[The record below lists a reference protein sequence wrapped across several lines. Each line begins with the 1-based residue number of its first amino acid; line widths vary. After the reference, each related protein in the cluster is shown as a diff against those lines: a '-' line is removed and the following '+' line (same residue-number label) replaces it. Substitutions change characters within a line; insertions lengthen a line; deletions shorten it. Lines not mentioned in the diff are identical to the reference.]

1 MKPIDRDLHVHT
13 NLSRCGKSE
22 ATVENCL
29 AAAEKQGIKTIGF
42 ANHCWA
48 AEMPNESPWY
58 RGQNIEHVL
67 SIRDQLPNDTRGFRI
82 LIGCETEYIG
92 NGIAGLNKELARHFD
107 FVWVPANHFHQKG
120 FVVPEELGSGGP
132 KEVSELLYRRFME
145 TVDLG
150 FADGIVHPF
159 IPLGFLEWEAEIL
172 DLITDTMYE
181 DCFKAAVSAGIAVE
195 INAYNGNCKTRT
207 APNGFSSLYLKIHTI
222 ARECG
227 CKFFFGSDA
236 HHPDAIGGYERM
248 AAFAESCGIDDSSLW
263 DGCGY
268 GLPR

>member
-13 NLSRCGKSE
+13 NLSLCAKSK

-29 AAAEKQGIKTIGF
+29 AAAEKQGITSIGF

-48 AEMPNESPWY
+48 GEMPHANSWY
-58 RGQNIEHVL
+58 RAQNVEHVL
-67 SIRDQLPNDTRGFRI
+67 SIRDQLPDDTRGLRI

-92 NGIAGLNKELARHFD
+92 NGIAGLNKDLAERFD

-145 TVDLG
+145 AVDLG
-150 FADGIVHPF
+150 FARGIVHPF
-159 IPLGFLEWEAEIL
+159 IPLGFLEGEAEIL
-172 DLITDTMYE
+172 DGISDVQYE
-181 DCFKAAVSAGIAVE
+181 NCFKAAASAGTAIE

-207 APNGFSSLYLKIHTI
+207 AANGFSSLYLRIHTI

-236 HHPDAIGGYERM
+236 HHPDAIAGYDRI
-248 AAFAESCGIDDSSLW
+248 AAFAESCGIDDNNL
-263 DGCGY
+263 
-268 GLPR
+268 LEL